1 MLFKV
6 SWLFAKPVRWG
17 AQILALNGCFK
28 RCCLELHLWGFYI
41 QKIVKSF
48 FEITTLTISTPM
60 YIKQSMQAL
69 ALIKTVL
76 TTIIVTTLMVS
87 KMVAAISANQSLL
100 AALGLWEKAVYLAIL
115 FMSYTSFWLDGTST
129 QQYTW
134 SSTYK
139 YEYFIFRN
147 FNLFCECYVSQELFM
162 YNY

>member
-1 MLFKV
+1 
-6 SWLFAKPVRWG
+6 
-17 AQILALNGCFK
+17 
-28 RCCLELHLWGFYI
+28 
-41 QKIVKSF
+41 
-48 FEITTLTISTPM
+48 
-60 YIKQSMQAL
+60 
-69 ALIKTVL
+69 
-76 TTIIVTTLMVS
+76 MVS